1 MLALIET
8 VSTLTLTLTLNFIL
22 ILNQIFVGWKQWLF
36 GPKKNQSFRNKSAK
50 RSRSGPNSVYV
61 VDMSRGDD
69 VQVIFGAIGPFSAK
83 WGWDEYRGAQVF
95 FCGKPDDLSGTS
107 QWPIYTKFGHETHFG
122 VPSRNPE
129 RHFRKF
135 SLHFHF
141 PPKSEVENRSN
152 RHLTQSRLQV
162 TGCTAKRYGLLHVV
176 VQGPGSFRGR
186 SISI

>member
-83 WGWDEYRGAQVF
+83 WGLGRVPRSASFFVVNQTTFRELRNGRFTPNLVTKRISVSRRG
-95 FCGKPDDLSGTS
+95 
-107 QWPIYTKFGHETHFG
+107 I
-122 VPSRNPE
+122 
-129 RHFRKF
+129 RKDIF
-135 SLHFHF
+135 ENFHF
-141 PPKSEVENRSN
+141 IFTFPQNLK
-152 RHLTQSRLQV
+152 
-162 TGCTAKRYGLLHVV
+162 
-176 VQGPGSFRGR
+176 
-186 SISI
+186 